1 MKLVANQQVSR
12 VIDVPSILDPNFK
25 YVKAE
30 DTDVTVTWRKHGWQP
45 PSEYR
50 KDYLFN
56 KEKGE

>member
-1 MKLVANQQVSR
+1 MKLVVSKQVSE
-12 VIDVPSILDPNFK
+12 VIDMPSILDPNFK
-25 YVKAE
+25 YVRAD
-30 DTDVTVTWRKHGWQP
+30 DTDVMVTWRKQGWQP

>member
-1 MKLVANQQVSR
+1 MELVVSKQVSE
-12 VIDVPSILDPNFK
+12 VIDMPSILDPNFK
-25 YVKAE
+25 YVRAD
-30 DTDVTVTWRKHGWQP
+30 DTDVMVTWRKQGWQP